1 MIGAP
6 VRAEGTNMTEMMK
19 GDGIQ
24 DVADTTRT
32 LMVWD
37 PLVRSF
43 HWGLVAAFAMAWLAA
58 DEVQPLHEA
67 TGYAVAALLALRLIW
82 GFVGSRH
89 ARFTQFVRGPAA
101 TLAYLGDMLHGR
113 ERRHLGHNPAGAAM
127 IVALMVTLSGTAL
140 SGWLLEQSIEEA
152 RAVTVAGEH
161 GNREV
166 RGDKTLKEVH
176 EMLANTA
183 LVLVALHVGGVAVT
197 SWRHRENLPRAMVT
211 GRKRLPGANDAA

>member
-6 VRAEGTNMTEMMK
+6 ARAESTNKTEMMK

-24 DVADTTRT
+24 DVADTKRT
-32 LMVWD
+32 VMVWD

-43 HWGLVAAFAMAWLAA
+43 HWGLVAAFAVAWLAA

-101 TLAYLGDMLHGR
+101 TLAYLGDMLHRR

-176 EMLANTA
+176 EMLANMA

>member
-67 TGYAVAALLALRLIW
+67 AGYAVAALLALRLIW

>member
-1 MIGAP
+1 MIGAI
-6 VRAEGTNMTEMMK
+6 VTARGGSMTETTK
-19 GDGIQ
+19 GGGIP

-32 LMVWD
+32 VRVWD

-43 HWGLVAAFAMAWLAA
+43 HWGLVAAFAVAWLAA

-67 TGYAVAALLALRLIW
+67 AGYAVAALLALRLIW
-82 GFVGSRH
+82 GFVGSHH
-89 ARFTQFVRGPAA
+89 ARFAQFMRGPAT
-101 TLAYLGDMLHGR
+101 TLVYLGDMLRGR

-140 SGWLLEQSIEEA
+140 SGWLHEQSIEEA

-161 GNREV
+161 GSREV

-176 EMLANTA
+176 ETLANLA
-183 LVLVALHVGGVAVT
+183 LVLVVLHVGGVALT

-211 GRKRLPGANDAA
+211 GRKRPPGANDMT

>member
-1 MIGAP
+1 MNEA
-6 VRAEGTNMTEMMK
+6 TK
-19 GDGIQ
+19 GGDVP
-24 DVADTTRT
+24 DVADTMCTVR
-32 LMVWD
+32 VWD
-37 PLVRSF
+37 PFVRSF
-43 HWGLVAAFAMAWLAA
+43 HWGLVAAFAVAWLAA

-67 TGYAVAALLALRLIW
+67 AGYAVAALLAFRLIW

-89 ARFTQFVRGPAA
+89 ARFAQFVRGAAA
-101 TLAYLGDMLHGR
+101 TLAYLRDMLRGR
-113 ERRHLGHNPAGAAM
+113 EQRHLGHNPAGAAM

-176 EMLANTA
+176 ETLANLA
-183 LVLVALHVGGVAVT
+183 LVLVALHIGGVAVT
-197 SWRHRENLPRAMVT
+197 SRRHRENLLRAMVT
-211 GRKRLPGANDAA
+211 GRKRLPGANDVT

>member
-1 MIGAP
+1 M
-6 VRAEGTNMTEMMK
+6 
-19 GDGIQ
+19 
-24 DVADTTRT
+24 
-32 LMVWD
+32 
-37 PLVRSF
+37 
-43 HWGLVAAFAMAWLAA
+43 
-58 DEVQPLHEA
+58 QPLHEA
-67 TGYAVAALLALRLIW
+67 AGYAVAALLALRLIW
-82 GFVGSRH
+82 GFVGSCH

-176 EMLANTA
+176 EMLANMA

-211 GRKRLPGANDAA
+211 GRKRPPGTNDVT

>member
-6 VRAEGTNMTEMMK
+6 VRAESTNMTEMMK

-32 LMVWD
+32 VLVWD
-37 PLVRSF
+37 PLVRSS
-43 HWGLVAAFAMAWLAA
+43 HWGLVAAFAVAWLAA

-67 TGYAVAALLALRLIW
+67 AGYAVAALLALRLIW

-166 RGDKTLKEVH
+166 RGDKILKEVH
-176 EMLANTA
+176 EMLANMA

-211 GRKRLPGANDAA
+211 GRKRPPGTNDVT

>member
-1 MIGAP
+1 
-6 VRAEGTNMTEMMK
+6 V
-19 GDGIQ
+19 
-24 DVADTTRT
+24 
-32 LMVWD
+32 
-37 PLVRSF
+37 
-43 HWGLVAAFAMAWLAA
+43 AWLAA

-67 TGYAVAALLALRLIW
+67 AGYAVAALLALRLIW

-176 EMLANTA
+176 EMLANMA

-211 GRKRLPGANDAA
+211 GRKRPPGTNDVT